1 MKPEQIKVII
11 AEFKTSLEDLLM
23 TKKER
28 RALDEELSIH
38 IPAEQERNVL
48 RSEIFAMAKD
58 RINAENSEL
67 ILSWLEE
74 SMKLLL
80 RERKTGDAANRVYFS
95 PGFQCR
101 DAIIELIRNA
111 KKSLR
116 ICVFTISDDNIAHEL
131 IAAKK
136 RGISMQIISDDDKQ
150 YDLGSDIDRFRKA
163 GIKVVVD
170 DSPSHMHHK
179 FMIVDTKYLLTGSY
193 NWTKSASKYN
203 QENILITE
211 DNGTIMYYADEFTKL
226 WNQFK

>member
-1 MKPEQIKVII
+1 MKPDQLQNISEAFRQ
-11 AEFKTSLEDLLM
+11 SLEDHLM

-28 RALDEELSIH
+28 RALDERLDIT
-38 IPAEQERNVL
+38 IPVEQERNVL

-58 RINAENSEL
+58 MLTDENSEQ
-67 ILSWLEE
+67 ILQWLEE

-80 RERKTGDAANRVYFS
+80 RDREAGTSQNRAYFS

-116 ICVFTISDDNIAHEL
+116 ICVFTISDDDITHEL
-131 IAAKK
+131 IKAKK
-136 RGISMQIISDDDKQ
+136 RGVSMQIISDDEKQ
-150 YDLGSDIDRFRKA
+150 FDLGSDLEQLRKA
-163 GIKVVVD
+163 GIKVEVD
-170 DSPSHMHHK
+170 KSTAHMHHK

-193 NWTKSASKYN
+193 NWTRSAAKYN

-211 DNGTIMYYADEFTKL
+211 DNATILRFADEFSRL
-226 WNQFK
+226 WKQFK